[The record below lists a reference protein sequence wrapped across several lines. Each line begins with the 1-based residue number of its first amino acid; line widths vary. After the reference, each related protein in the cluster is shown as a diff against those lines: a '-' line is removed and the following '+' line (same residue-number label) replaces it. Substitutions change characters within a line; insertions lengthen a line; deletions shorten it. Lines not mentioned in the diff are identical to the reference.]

1 MLTAGVK
8 PKPLCDSLALKGC
21 GRAYGVFSLEE
32 GEEPGPSSGALLPK
46 PTAREEIQQEV
57 GMKRFGESM
66 FCFRALEAA
75 AVGLVPSGEPHRY
88 WHCLSTSCLQ
98 RKIFFLPLV
107 LGAYVTCYNRW

>member
-1 MLTAGVK
+1 MLAAGAK
-8 PKPLCDSLALKGC
+8 PKPLSDSLALKGC
-21 GRAYGVFSLEE
+21 GRTYSVFSLEE
-32 GEEPGPSSGALLPK
+32 GEEPGPGSGALLPQ

-57 GMKRFGESM
+57 GMKPFGESM

-75 AVGLVPSGEPHRY
+75 AVGLVPSREPHRY

-107 LGAYVTCYNRW
+107 LATYVICYSHW